1 MERIHIEHNVLPAA
15 CEELGPRTFRT
26 GASDESGTAQR
37 YATAG
42 GETIDLKEGLGTVT
56 RGQDRQVPDASDFG
70 PPPEARRLSHAMGAL
85 DSSIGQ
91 WKSCE
96 AVSARVTHSGR
107 TVAALMETTFSWFC
121 NWPAMN

>member
-26 GASDESGTAQR
+26 AASDGSGTAQR
-37 YATAG
+37 YATSG

-56 RGQDRQVPDASDFG
+56 RGQDRQVADAGDHGRAACG
-70 PPPEARRLSHAMGAL
+70 PRRWVGYCGVRDGAF
-85 DSSIGQ
+85 DSAIGQ

-96 AVSARVTHSGR
+96 AVSARVTDSGR
-107 TVAALMETTFSWFC
+107 TVAALM
-121 NWPAMN
+121 